1 MNRRGASLVEAV
13 VALAVLG
20 LGVGAVAGVTGGAAR
35 ALARARALDDAHA
48 ALASFVDSV
57 SALHGAGS
65 GSDVGQGRLALD
77 WGELSWEFAAPGS
90 VGWVRAEHRALPS
103 PVEIEFALPA
113 DSGRTVP

>member
-1 MNRRGASLVEAV
+1 MNRRGASLAEAV

-20 LGVGAVAGVTGGAAR
+20 LGVAAVAGVTGGAAR

-48 ALASFVDSV
+48 VLERFVDSV
-57 SALHGAGS
+57 AAVHGTGS
-65 GSDVGQGRLALD
+65 GGGVRQGRLALE
-77 WGELSWEFAAPGS
+77 WGDLSWEVAAPGS
-90 VGWVRAEHRALPS
+90 VGWARVEHRVLPS

>member
-1 MNRRGASLVEAV
+1 MNRDGSSLVESV

-20 LGVGAVAGVTGGAAR
+20 VGVAAMAGLTGVAAR

-48 ALASFVDSV
+48 ALESFADSAAAV
-57 SALHGAGS
+57 YAAGS
-65 GSDVGQGRLALD
+65 AAGVGQGQRSLD
-77 WGELSWEFAAPGS
+77 WGELSWDLAALGS
-90 VGWVRAEHRALPS
+90 VGSIRVEHRALPS